1 MSSNMSQNT
10 TREVLL
16 KMRERYRRRG
26 REARGKLLDEV
37 CELCGYGRKH
47 AIKVLGGKLP
57 IAGEKGR
64 RGGPRPSYGGP
75 ERAVLKSIWLAG
87 EQPCGK
93 RLKAALPIWL
103 PHYEA
108 EKGALEDK
116 LRQRVLSASPA
127 TIDRLLAPCRV
138 ALGSRGRCGTRPGT
152 LLRKQIPVRT
162 EHWDVEGPGW
172 IEADTV
178 AHCGESMGGELPA
191 PAGAALRAAFG
202 RLSHSVRL
210 VWSLTMT
217 DVHTQWT
224 ETRAVWNKGQ
234 HGVRERIA
242 AVERALPFAI
252 LGFDSDNGGEFL
264 NWHLADYFLGR
275 RAPVNFTRSR
285 AYRKND
291 NARVEQKNWTHV
303 RQLVGYDR
311 LGDPSQ
317 AELLDALYAREWSAF
332 RNFFCPAMKHLRT
345 EVEGSRKKRNYDKPA
360 TPFERLKACGK
371 ADAGQIARLEKLK
384 AGLNP
389 FALKRSIER
398 KLRKVLRGADE
409 ARMKEAA

>member
-1 MSSNMSQNT
+1 MSSKMSQNT
-10 TREVLL
+10 TRELLL
-16 KMRERYRRRG
+16 KMRERYARRG
-26 REARGKLLDEV
+26 REARSRLIDEV
-37 CELCGYGRKH
+37 CELCGYERKH

-57 IAGEKGR
+57 VAGEKGP
-64 RGGPRPSYGGP
+64 RGGPRRRYGEA
-75 ERAVLKSIWLAG
+75 ERAVLKEIWLAA

-93 RLKAALPIWL
+93 RLKAALALWL

-108 EKGALEDK
+108 ECGALESG
-116 LRQRVLSASPA
+116 LRGRVLAQSAA

-152 LLRKQIPVRT
+152 LLRTQIPVRT

-178 AHCGESMGGELPA
+178 AHCGESMSGD
-191 PAGAALRAAFG
+191 F
-202 RLSHSVRL
+202 

-234 HGVRERIA
+234 HGVRARI
-242 AVERALPFAI
+242 VEVENALPFAI

-264 NWHLADYFLGR
+264 NWHLADYFCKR
-275 RAPVNFTRSR
+275 TRPVSFTRSR
-285 AYRKND
+285 PYRKND

-303 RQLVGYDR
+303 RQLVGYGR
-311 LGDPSQ
+311 LETPAQ
-317 AELLDALYAREWSAF
+317 AELLNDLYAREWSAF

-345 EVEGSRKKRNYDKPA
+345 EVEGSRKRRIYDKPA
-360 TPFERLKACGK
+360 TPFERLKACSGI
-371 ADAGQIARLEKLK
+371 DQEEIARLEAIKST
-384 AGLNP
+384 LNP
-389 FALKRSIER
+389 FALKRSIEK
-398 KLRKVLRGADE
+398 KLRRVLRLW
-409 ARMKEAA
+409 RTTTLKSAA